1 LIAVSANPLPPGRP
15 MSNHELADGLCS
27 VSSGLREVRRVHI
40 ERYETLIPHI
50 FMSEVL
56 AHVGTL
62 CNVAADE
69 EQIREVAAILAMLEQ
84 GMAFG
89 SRETRSVISLS
100 FVSDGQLEMF
110 YAAMAPAFGPRL
122 KREAIGRQH

>member
-1 LIAVSANPLPPGRP
+1 MKALPLPPGRP

-27 VSSGLREVRRVHI
+27 VSAGLREVRRLHV
-40 ERYETLIPHI
+40 ERYETLIPHV

-56 AHVGTL
+56 AYVGSL
-62 CNVAADE
+62 CKVAADE
-69 EQIREVAAILAMLEQ
+69 DEVREVASILAMLEQ

-89 SRETRSVISLS
+89 SRETRNVISLS

-122 KREAIGRQH
+122 QREAIGRQH

>member
-1 LIAVSANPLPPGRP
+1 MKSLPLPPGRP

-27 VSSGLREVRRVHI
+27 VSAGLREVRRLHV
-40 ERYETLIPHI
+40 ERYETLIPHV

-62 CNVAADE
+62 CKVAADE
-69 EQIREVAAILAMLEQ
+69 DHVREVAAILAMLEQ

-89 SRETRSVISLS
+89 SRETRNVISLS

-122 KREAIGRQH
+122 QREAIGRQH

>member
-1 LIAVSANPLPPGRP
+1 

-27 VSSGLREVRRVHI
+27 VSAGLREVRRVHV

-50 FMSEVL
+50 FMGEVL

-62 CNVAADE
+62 CNVTHDE
-69 EQIREVAAILAMLEQ
+69 EEARELAAILAMLEQ

-89 SRETRSVISLS
+89 SHETRSVISLS

-122 KREAIGRQH
+122 RKEAVKRL